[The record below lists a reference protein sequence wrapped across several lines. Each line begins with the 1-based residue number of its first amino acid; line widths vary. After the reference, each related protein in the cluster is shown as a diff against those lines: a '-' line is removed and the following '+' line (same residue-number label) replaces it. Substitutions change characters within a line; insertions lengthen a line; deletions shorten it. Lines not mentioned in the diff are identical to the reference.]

1 MKKKNISASSED
13 MNSEEVRDIIE
24 RMPTHW
30 AMWVALVTSAIVV
43 VIFALSC
50 FVKYPEFVSGDIT
63 ITMKNAPVRLL
74 SNASGQIHL
83 LAKNRTKVKSGE
95 VVAYIENGT
104 SYDSYGRLSCLLNM
118 ALNGKVFRLLQN
130 NKALGELGSYYNAF
144 VRAKNNL
151 TSCGNLPFT
160 KIFVEI

>member
-118 ALNGKVFRLLQN
+118 ALMVKYFGYCRITKLLEN
-130 NKALGELGSYYNAF
+130 LVLIIMPSCGP
-144 VRAKNNL
+144 KNNL

>member
-83 LAKNRTKVKSGE
+83 LAKKQDESQIRRSG
-95 VVAYIENGT
+95 
-104 SYDSYGRLSCLLNM
+104 CL
-118 ALNGKVFRLLQN
+118 
-130 NKALGELGSYYNAF
+130 Y
-144 VRAKNNL
+144 
-151 TSCGNLPFT
+151 
-160 KIFVEI
+160 